1 MSRFSVFV
9 LGLAIIASTLSLP
22 LGSLSLVQPTTTQID
37 QLWQEA
43 NKAYSEGKY
52 PLVLEITERILATN
66 PQHAAS
72 LNTRGCAFH
81 SLGRYPEAVQVF
93 DLAISQEPENATF
106 ISNRGRTRYQ
116 LRRYDEALR
125 DFDKAITLEPKRALH
140 FESRA
145 LVFVDTSRYDRA
157 IADFDSVLAIEP
169 KNAVALANKANSL
182 RLLGRFPE
190 SLVAAEEAVQIDPK
204 RPQAV
209 RERFRTLLAMGRLEQ
224 AGKVMDDLVRIAPD
238 DVMTHYD
245 RGRYLEATD
254 RPEEALRA
262 YAEAEKLNPKFSA
275 IFRRRAELQRELG
288 RADEAGRDER
298 RYEELT
304 GRGYTTFTDL
314 APLPAPTGG
323 PIFEGWH
330 KDTFET
336 SEWPAKDVPWR
347 RDEPPLKPDD
357 LPEETAG
364 LDLEEYRAMAS
375 EALELVRIVYGDLT
389 EDESMRLQAKWAPVL
404 ETPTHEGLAYF
415 RQLNP
420 LLNRFLRLRA
430 AIAMAAADF
439 DQSWERAGFA
449 AGLGLANETAEQM
462 RQCDTIRATLVGLRD
477 ELAKVVEQIKK
488 LGDPPNP
495 YRARKRARDAFNRAI
510 GKPSAAPPSSGL
522 TGIWEGTYLVEDEA
536 GSAAR
541 PFLCAILLPPQGMA
555 VQKDRLMVVSMFGP
569 YIGYYQRF
577 SVRWLYN
584 IEESP
589 GVYKP
594 GPSDT
599 LFMGD
604 LVKSVRVE
612 GANLTIVTEFQEPK
626 SKLTYRLRR
635 ISEPMGPGPEKS
647 TLADAIAL
655 RKRAKVLDSTPPPKT
670 GDEIADMRAVGDRH
684 RLVMNLTS
692 EAFVLENYHQTRYA
706 LPLALKGFTAKPS
719 DFIEALEKR
728 VGEVMKDATAL
739 FEQAKQQA
747 ETASPTEAAVLTP
760 AQVNATQIAE
770 TRSRIVEAQKRLEK
784 WKAELASAK
793 DPKQVEQL
801 RLNVVATITDIQEQ
815 EALVKSLETGEI
827 VQTRTLWQQL
837 DHTRF
842 VEKMQMEAR
851 APTLYSRAEKQLDGL
866 IGLLEGKERDEML
879 AMKDKALDPTTRV
892 QMDTEKLRQ
901 LFRAAHNK
909 VLGQQGAAEVYN
921 DEWINS
927 LEEVKFGAGL
937 ALVVV
942 SPYAAV
948 SSSPYAGYAGWIGA
962 GYGIGTGYVEGG
974 VVGAAESGLRMVSAT
989 VDVTLAALQGYN
1001 ATGSWTEAGKAGLLQ
1016 FVLRKGL
1023 ELSSQ
1028 RLVQERLRALQPKL
1042 TWQEAVQKYRF
1053 NELKENEGRV
1063 LREQYRSAAA
1073 EFEAMVAK
1081 RAGSQD
1087 RSAYLKQHAAEL
1099 AATPEGKRLLDAMGA
1114 VENSYTT
1121 KLVMNETGDKGL
1133 IRGYNEHVGTLME
1146 QPVISTTQRLMKLL
1160 GYNEFKMGSIRHG
1173 ANKNKVGMDHDLA
1186 VAEDG
1191 WTPTRNGQPITM
1203 LEFQRD
1209 LARCLGKAYK
1219 EVTGRSAEHADWRG
1233 TTRVDPEAYLDR
1245 AVLDINRM
1253 REMGLSPAQILRA
1266 LNPQTAD
1273 QTAGVNVYKTQKA
1286 LGRSGA
1292 EGIAEACRTLTKEL
1306 DTKVLPTLPKGSF
1319 ELQMFQR
1326 LRDVLSQGTS
1336 DPMGVQQKVR
1346 MVTGRD
1352 LNQVAQ
1358 MLAARFRIS
1367 ILGGG

>member
-1 MSRFSVFV
+1 MNRLWVFV
-9 LGLAIIASTLSLP
+9 LGHAILASTLLAPPPSGAFVRLP
-22 LGSLSLVQPTTTQID
+22 ATAQAD

-66 PQHAAS
+66 PKHAAA
-72 LNTRGCAFH
+72 LNTRGCALH
-81 SLGRYPEAVQVF
+81 SLARYAEAIKDF
-93 DLAISQEPENATF
+93 DLAIAQEPENATY

-116 LRRYDEALR
+116 LRKYDEALR
-125 DFDKAITLEPKRALH
+125 DFDKAIALEPKRTLH

-145 LVFVDTSRYDRA
+145 LVFVDTARYDRA
-157 IADFDSVLAIEP
+157 IADFDSILGIEP

-190 SLVAAEEAVQIDPK
+190 SLVAAEQAVQIDPK

-209 RERFRTLLAMGRLEQ
+209 RERFRTLLAMGRLEEAGQ
-224 AGKVMDDLVRIAPD
+224 AMDDLVRTAPN

-245 RGRYLEATD
+245 RGRYLEASG

-262 YAEAEKLNPKFSA
+262 YAEAEKLNPKFSS

-288 RADEAGRDER
+288 RTEAAVRDER

-304 GRGYTTFTDL
+304 GRGYTPFTDL
-314 APLPAPTGG
+314 APLPSPMGG
-323 PIFEGWH
+323 PMFEAWP
-330 KDTFET
+330 KDTFEAA
-336 SEWPAKDVPWR
+336 EWPSKDVPWR
-347 RDEPPLKPDD
+347 LDEPALQADD

-364 LDLEEYRAMAS
+364 LDLEEYRAMAA

-389 EDESMRLQAKWAPVL
+389 EDESLRLQAKWAPVL
-404 ETPTHEGLAYF
+404 DTPTHEGLAYF
-415 RQLNP
+415 CQLNP

-430 AIAMAAADF
+430 AITMAAADF

-449 AGLGLANETAEQM
+449 AGLGLANETADKM
-462 RQCDTIRATLVGLRD
+462 RQCDTIRATLVALRD
-477 ELAKVVEQIKK
+477 ELAKVVAQIKK

-495 YRARKRARDAFNRAI
+495 YRARKRARDAFARAI
-510 GKPSAAPPSSGL
+510 GKPAMMPPSSGL
-522 TGIWEGTYLVEDEA
+522 TGIWEGAYLVEDEA
-536 GSAAR
+536 GKATR

-555 VQKDRLMVVSMFGP
+555 VQKDRIMVVSMFGP

-577 SVRWLYN
+577 AVRWLYN

-594 GPSDT
+594 GPSDS

-612 GANLTIVTEFQEPK
+612 GGNLTIVTEFQDPK
-626 SKLTYRLRR
+626 AKLTYRLRR
-635 ISEPMGPGPEKS
+635 ISEPMGPGPEKC
-647 TLADAIAL
+647 TMADAVAL
-655 RKRAKVLDSTPPPKT
+655 RKRAKALDSAPPPNT

-692 EAFVLENYHQTRYA
+692 EAFVIENYHQTRHA

-719 DFIEALEKR
+719 EFLEALEKR
-728 VGEVMKDATAL
+728 VGEVIKDATAL

-747 ETASPTEAAVLTP
+747 EAASPTDATPLAP
-760 AQVNATQIAE
+760 AQANATKIAE
-770 TRSRIVEAQKRLEK
+770 TRSRIAEAQKRLEK
-784 WKAELASAK
+784 WKAELAAAK
-793 DPKQVEQL
+793 DPREAEQL

-837 DHTRF
+837 SHTRF
-842 VEKMQMEAR
+842 VEQMQMEAR
-851 APTLYSRAEKQLDGL
+851 APTLFSRAEKQLDEL
-866 IGLLEGKERDEML
+866 IGLLEGNERDEML
-879 AMKDKALDPTTRV
+879 AMKDKVLDRTTRV
-892 QMDTEKLRQ
+892 QMDTAKLQQ

-948 SSSPYAGYAGWIGA
+948 SASPYAGAAGWIGA

-989 VDVTLAALQGYN
+989 VDVSLAALQGYN
-1001 ATGSWTEAGKAGLLQ
+1001 ATGSLTEAGKAALLQ
-1016 FVLRKGL
+1016 LVLRKGL

-1063 LREQYRSAAA
+1063 LREQYRSASS
-1073 EFEAMVAK
+1073 EFEAMLAQ
-1081 RAGSQD
+1081 RAGTQD
-1087 RSAYLKQHAAEL
+1087 RAAYLKQHAAEL
-1099 AATPEGKRLLDAMGA
+1099 AATPQGKRLLDAMGA
-1114 VENSYTT
+1114 VSYTT

-1133 IRGYNEHVGTLME
+1133 IRAYNEHVGALME
-1146 QPVISTTQRLMKLL
+1146 QPVISATQRLMKTL

-1173 ANKNKVGMDHDLA
+1173 ANKNKAGMDHDLA

-1191 WTPTRNGQPITM
+1191 WTPTRDGQPVTM

-1292 EGIAEACRTLTKEL
+1292 EGIAEACRTMTKEL

-1319 ELQMFQR
+1319 ELQLFQR
-1326 LRDVLSQGTS
+1326 LRDVLAHGTS

-1352 LNQVAQ
+1352 LNEVAQ